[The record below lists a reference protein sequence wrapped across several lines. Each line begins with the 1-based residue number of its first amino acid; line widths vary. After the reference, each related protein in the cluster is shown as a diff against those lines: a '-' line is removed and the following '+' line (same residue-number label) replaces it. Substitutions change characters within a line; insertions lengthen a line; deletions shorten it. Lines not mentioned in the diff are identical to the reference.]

1 MHACLSNPMSAVCA
15 GAQDES
21 AAASHHSLANSADP
35 TAQSDH
41 LPAQQV
47 RQSGYPG
54 SESDNSAAESDN
66 SAAEYSLSVPHQ
78 SAHKDA
84 AVEHHLPAFAA
95 AAKLAVSEASLP
107 QSGHQTQLLTDP
119 LEIQIS
125 DGASLLSS
133 VSPGMQPSSQS
144 PRDRSVLQ
152 LSDHDQTPSGVT
164 PDVSS
169 PLQCGMQC
177 TAAVTGGPAV
187 GRNGG
192 STNAADGEPSSAI
205 IADGIAAATKHP
217 NNGMPANA
225 GMSCDK
231 HGSRSSSSS
240 SKGVNTSQ
248 KATVSK
254 PLMSSYEPKHP
265 QANSTIQMNSV
276 GSASEFPHTL
286 RSAYADASTQLQ
298 YNAADATK
306 LPCAAVQNPPATA
319 SLGACARADDQFL
332 EQAAKAAASPPALA
346 SNAATH
352 SSPQALKASG
362 SLQPHASMVARPQP
376 DQIAGAVN
384 PIACHA
390 GQLALNAP
398 AQPLQAG
405 PGWSVQGATAS
416 SQPLR
421 QQAPPV
427 STVSNRLKPGSDAM
441 TRARAAAQT
450 NSQSAAAS
458 VQAGPPSN
466 AVTSVQPETQVDAD
480 LQWPNH
486 EDALRS
492 DIMGTA
498 GCRITRRLVQQIL
511 QPASEPSAVPN
522 TSMKNGATTN
532 GAHSILVGK
541 PPKVVGSRL
550 KGQTG
555 TGKAKSAG
563 KFAAV
568 SGPSASAVGIPL
580 SSQGRSAQ
588 QPMATAKASAISHP
602 QQSTPAASVKASKAK
617 MIKQEPAAA
626 AAHQAFPSAPTRFKQ
641 PKTRLVSELFQM
653 TPPTAKA
660 IASTPP
666 VVASTSPAAAA
677 AAAAAKDTSAAVKSA
692 SVAVQDALPAVADAA
707 RLSKKAHKLGKASDA
722 AQGPDGVG
730 RSTKFV
736 NNSRAPKAKITS
748 NSSRPTGVQGLD
760 DSASDDGDTQTGGPA
775 AEPTTSC
782 LKRQCDSPVR
792 SDAPKKAKVS
802 CYQ

>member
-1 MHACLSNPMSAVCA
+1 MHACLSMPILALCA

-35 TAQSDH
+35 SAQSDH

-54 SESDNSAAESDN
+54 SESDNSAAE
-66 SAAEYSLSVPHQ
+66 YSLSVSHQ

-84 AVEHHLPAFAA
+84 AVEYPLPTFAA
-95 AAKLAVSEASLP
+95 GAKLAVSEAYLP

-119 LEIQIS
+119 LKIQIS
-125 DGASLLSS
+125 DGACLLSS

-144 PRDRSVLQ
+144 PRDQSEIQ
-152 LSDHDQTPSGVT
+152 LSDHDQTTSAVT
-164 PDVSS
+164 PDVIS
-169 PLQCGMQC
+169 PLQCDMQC
-177 TAAVTGGPAV
+177 TAAVTGGYAV

-192 STNAADGEPSSAI
+192 GTNAADGKPLSAI

-217 NNGMPANA
+217 NNEMPAHA
-225 GMSCDK
+225 GMSHDK
-231 HGSRSSSSS
+231 QGSRSSSSS

-265 QANSTIQMNSV
+265 QANSIIQMNSSS
-276 GSASEFPHTL
+276 SASDFPHTL
-286 RSAYADASTQLQ
+286 HSAYADASTQLQ

-306 LPCAAVQNPPATA
+306 LPFAAVQDPQATA
-319 SLGACARADDQFL
+319 SLGGCARAGDQFL
-332 EQAAKAAASPPALA
+332 EQAAKAAKSLPHLVSKAAS
-346 SNAATH
+346 H

-362 SLQPHASMVARPQP
+362 SLQPHASMVARPQSN
-376 DQIAGAVN
+376 QIAGAVI

-390 GQLALNAP
+390 AQLTLNAP
-398 AQPLQAG
+398 AQPLQTG

-421 QQAPPV
+421 QRAPPL
-427 STVSNRLKPGSDAM
+427 STVSNRLKPGSDAV

-450 NSQSAAAS
+450 NSQSAAS
-458 VQAGPPSN
+458 VQAGPQSN
-466 AVTSVQPETQVDAD
+466 AVTSVQPETQVDAK

-486 EDALRS
+486 EDALRW

-511 QPASEPSAVPN
+511 QPAAEPSAVPSSSVEKAAAN
-522 TSMKNGATTN
+522 KGS
-532 GAHSILVGK
+532 HSISVGK
-541 PPKVVGSRL
+541 PPKVVGKPPSRL

-555 TGKAKSAG
+555 KGKAKSAASS
-563 KFAAV
+563 AAV
-568 SGPSASAVGIPL
+568 RGPTASTVGTPL

-588 QPMATAKASAISHP
+588 QPMAAAKSSAIGHP
-602 QQSTPAASVKASKAK
+602 QQSMPAAPVKASKAK
-617 MIKQEPAAA
+617 IKREPAAA
-626 AAHQAFPSAPTRFKQ
+626 AASQAFPAAPTRFKQ
-641 PKTRLVSELFQM
+641 PKTRSVSELIQM
-653 TPPTAKA
+653 TPPTTKA

-666 VVASTSPAAAA
+666 VVASRSPAAA

-692 SVAVQDALPAVADAA
+692 SVAVQDALPAVANAA
-707 RLSKKAHKLGKASDA
+707 RPSKKAHKIGKASDA

-736 NNSRAPKAKITS
+736 NNSRAPKVDMTR
-748 NSSRPTGVQGLD
+748 NSSRPAGVQDLD
-760 DSASDDGDTQTGGPA
+760 DPASDAGDTPTGGPA

-782 LKRQCDSPVR
+782 PKRQCDSSVR

-802 CYQ
+802 RYQ